1 MANNNKPLNSHQR
14 TNLHHRDLSAGQSRG
29 LIIKER
35 GPRESSRRKGRDKVG
50 GLRIIRIR
58 VRIVGGV
65 RTAGG
70 IKKGMGRLM
79 CRGKGKGK
87 DKGKNKGKNK
97 GKEKE
102 IGRYKEIG
110 RGKGRDSREGTCVQ
124 IGEIISRRG
133 RISTQGTAPN
143 APADHTHSSP
153 PQLETASGA
162 TQTTSRTT
170 SPFHRQQDP
179 DRSDLTHNLKPNEII
194 IFS

>member
-1 MANNNKPLNSHQR
+1 MANNNRPLNSHQR

-29 LIIKER
+29 LIIKGR
-35 GPRESSRRKGRDKVG
+35 GPRESSRRKGRDKVAG
-50 GLRIIRIR
+50 ERIIRIR
-58 VRIVGGV
+58 VRIVGGG

-70 IKKGMGRLM
+70 IKKGMGRIM
-79 CRGKGKGK
+79 CRGKDKGK
-87 DKGKNKGKNK
+87 DKGKERSRDKER
-97 GKEKE
+97 GKERWKE
-102 IGRYKEIG
+102 I
-110 RGKGRDSREGTCVQ
+110 GKGRDSREGTGVQ

-143 APADHTHSSP
+143 APADLTHNSP
-153 PQLETASGA
+153 PQLDTPNGA

-170 SPFHRQQDP
+170 SPFHHQQDR